1 MSGDECPPMPADW
14 PVSFTS
20 DEAAEKLGCSAKSLQ
35 RAAKAG
41 TAPIPHYVVGDRVL
55 RWAALPIWRL
65 LCGVEPV
72 LGSDQQTTP
81 SVAHLRRRSVG

>member
-1 MSGDECPPMPADW
+1 MSGDRCPPMPADW

-41 TAPIPHYVVGDRVL
+41 TAPVPHYVVGDRVL
-55 RWAALPIWRL
+55 RWPALPIWRL

-72 LGSDQQTTP
+72 P
-81 SVAHLRRRSVG
+81 SSVRPSSPVVAHLQRRSVG